1 MAKLTW
7 SPRSLNDLEILH
19 EYIKQDSE
27 ENAGDFIR
35 QLITATVDITKF
47 PLAGRKV
54 PEYKEHR
61 IREKL
66 YKNYRII
73 YRINTDGIAVLTVLH
88 QTRRL
93 HK

>member
-7 SPRSLNDLEILH
+7 SPRSLNDLEIIH

-35 QLITATVDITKF
+35 QLITATVDITEF

-61 IREKL
+61 IRE
-66 YKNYRII
+66 NR
-73 YRINTDGIAVLTVLH
+73 
-88 QTRRL
+88 TRAIESFIESVQM
-93 HK
+93 K

>member
-47 PLAGRKV
+47 PLAGRKSA
-54 PEYKEHR
+54 R
-61 IREKL
+61 I
-66 YKNYRII
+66 
-73 YRINTDGIAVLTVLH
+73 
-88 QTRRL
+88 
-93 HK
+93 